1 MSYTWLLSR
10 YGCITTCMD
19 LNISNYN
26 PIQYIQMVEQVH
38 EVVKN
43 QYICNIQN
51 SKR

>member
-19 LNISNYN
+19 LNISKYN
-26 PIQYIQMVEQVH
+26 PIQYIQMVKKFMKLLETNIFV
-38 EVVKN
+38 
-43 QYICNIQN
+43 IQN